1 MEKKFDY
8 ISEAK
13 KVFDKEIEALEKTRD
28 ALGKDFETI
37 LNLILDCEGK
47 LILTGM
53 GKPGHIATKMSATF
67 ASLGIPSFF
76 MHPGE
81 AMHGDL
87 GMVEKK
93 DVVMLMSYSGE
104 SEEVTRLMPVL
115 KEIGCKTIAITGKP
129 QSTLAQECQYHF
141 FFPEF
146 EEACYLHLAPTSSTT
161 TLLVLGDALAVVAS
175 RAINYTRDDFAQ
187 DLESTL
193 GANYSQKKIV
203 RHGKK
208 IRLDLWDTA
217 GQEKYRAIGRH
228 FYKDSYIVCLV
239 YDITNKES
247 FERIKTV
254 WYPELKEHGEK
265 TKILALVGN
274 KIDKYL
280 DEQVN
285 EDDVKKYAEEINAI
299 NKRTSAMEGTN
310 IEDLFNSLV
319 DKYLKEIAGMIIEE
333 EKIKIKKD
341 DLKNDKQKKKG
352 CC

>member
-28 ALGKDFETI
+28 ALGENFETI

-161 TLLVLGDALAVVAS
+161 TLLVLGDALAVIAS
-175 RAINYTRDDFAQ
+175 RAINYTRDDFGLHHPAGALGKKLLVKVKNLMYSG
-187 DLESTL
+187 DEDAVVLEGSTL
-193 GANYSQKKIV
+193 HQAIVEMSKKGLSMVTIVDTENNIKGIITDGDLRRMLDKNVDVYNAVVDDLMTKNPTTVDYREMAVNALQTMSDKKITCMPV
-203 RHGKK
+203 VN
-208 IRLDLWDTA
+208 
-217 GQEKYRAIGRH
+217 EE
-228 FYKDSYIVCLV
+228 
-239 YDITNKES
+239 NK
-247 FERIKTV
+247 
-254 WYPELKEHGEK
+254 
-265 TKILALVGN
+265 LVGTILMQDIF
-274 KIDKYL
+274 K
-280 DEQVN
+280 
-285 EDDVKKYAEEINAI
+285 
-299 NKRTSAMEGTN
+299 
-310 IEDLFNSLV
+310 
-319 DKYLKEIAGMIIEE
+319 AGIVR
-333 EKIKIKKD
+333 
-341 DLKNDKQKKKG
+341 
-352 CC
+352 

>member
-1 MEKKFDY
+1 MDKKFDY

-28 ALGKDFETI
+28 ALGEDFETI

-104 SEEVTRLMPVL
+104 SEEVTRLMLVL
-115 KEIGCKTIAITGKP
+115 KEIGCKTIAITGKS

-161 TLLVLGDALAVVAS
+161 TLLVLGDALAVIAS
-175 RAINYTRDDFAQ
+175 RAINYTRDDFGLHHPAGALGKKLLVKVKNLMYSG
-187 DLESTL
+187 DEDAVVLEGSTL
-193 GANYSQKKIV
+193 HQAIVEMSKKGLSMVTIVDTDNNIKGIITDGDLRRMLDKNVDVYNAVVDDLMTKNPTTVDYREMAVNALQTMSDKKITCMPV
-203 RHGKK
+203 V
-208 IRLDLWDTA
+208 D
-217 GQEKYRAIGRH
+217 EE
-228 FYKDSYIVCLV
+228 
-239 YDITNKES
+239 NK
-247 FERIKTV
+247 
-254 WYPELKEHGEK
+254 
-265 TKILALVGN
+265 LVGTILMQDIF
-274 KIDKYL
+274 K
-280 DEQVN
+280 
-285 EDDVKKYAEEINAI
+285 
-299 NKRTSAMEGTN
+299 
-310 IEDLFNSLV
+310 
-319 DKYLKEIAGMIIEE
+319 AGIVR
-333 EKIKIKKD
+333 
-341 DLKNDKQKKKG
+341 
-352 CC
+352 

>member
-1 MEKKFDY
+1 MDKQFDY

-28 ALGKDFETI
+28 ALGEDFEKI
-37 LNLILDCEGK
+37 LNLILRCEGK

-115 KEIGCKTIAITGKP
+115 KEIGCTTIAITGKL

-141 FFPEF
+141 FFPDF

-161 TLLVLGDALAVVAS
+161 TLLVLGDALAVIAS
-175 RAINYTRDDFAQ
+175 RAINYTRDDFGLHHPAGTLGKKLLVKVKNLMYSGNE
-187 DLESTL
+187 DAVVVEGSTL
-193 GANYSQKKIV
+193 HQAIVEMSKKGLSMVTIVDGENNIKGIITDGDLRRMLDKNVDVYNAVVDDLMTKNPITVDYREMAVNALQTMSDKKITCMPVVDEENKLIGTILMQDIFKAGIV
-203 RHGKK
+203 R
-208 IRLDLWDTA
+208 
-217 GQEKYRAIGRH
+217 
-228 FYKDSYIVCLV
+228 
-239 YDITNKES
+239 
-247 FERIKTV
+247 
-254 WYPELKEHGEK
+254 
-265 TKILALVGN
+265 
-274 KIDKYL
+274 
-280 DEQVN
+280 
-285 EDDVKKYAEEINAI
+285 
-299 NKRTSAMEGTN
+299 
-310 IEDLFNSLV
+310 
-319 DKYLKEIAGMIIEE
+319 
-333 EKIKIKKD
+333 
-341 DLKNDKQKKKG
+341 
-352 CC
+352 

>member
-1 MEKKFDY
+1 MDKKFDY

-13 KVFDKEIEALEKTRD
+13 KVFDKEIEALTKTRD
-28 ALGKDFETI
+28 ALGVDFETI

-115 KEIGCKTIAITGKP
+115 KEIGCTTIAITGKP
-129 QSTLAQECQYHF
+129 QSTLAKECQYHF

-161 TLLVLGDALAVVAS
+161 TLLVLGDALAVIAS
-175 RAINYTRDDFAQ
+175 RAINYTRDDFGLHHPAGALGKKLLVKVKNLMYSG
-187 DLESTL
+187 DEDAVVSEGSTL
-193 GANYSQKKIV
+193 HQAIVEMSKKGLSMVTIIDTENNIKGIITDGDLRRMLDKNVDVYNAIVDDLMTKNPTTVDYREMAVNALQTMSDKKITCMPV
-203 RHGKK
+203 V
-208 IRLDLWDTA
+208 D
-217 GQEKYRAIGRH
+217 EE
-228 FYKDSYIVCLV
+228 
-239 YDITNKES
+239 NK
-247 FERIKTV
+247 
-254 WYPELKEHGEK
+254 
-265 TKILALVGN
+265 LVGTILMQDIF
-274 KIDKYL
+274 K
-280 DEQVN
+280 
-285 EDDVKKYAEEINAI
+285 
-299 NKRTSAMEGTN
+299 
-310 IEDLFNSLV
+310 
-319 DKYLKEIAGMIIEE
+319 AGIVR
-333 EKIKIKKD
+333 
-341 DLKNDKQKKKG
+341 
-352 CC
+352 

>member
-1 MEKKFDY
+1 MDKQFDY

-28 ALGKDFETI
+28 ALGEDFEKI
-37 LNLILDCEGK
+37 LNLILRCEGK

-115 KEIGCKTIAITGKP
+115 KEIGCTTIAITGKL

-141 FFPEF
+141 FFPDF

-161 TLLVLGDALAVVAS
+161 TLLVLGDALAVIAS
-175 RAINYTRDDFAQ
+175 RAINYTRDDFGLHHPAGTLGKKLLVKVKNLMYSGNE
-187 DLESTL
+187 DAVVVEGSTL
-193 GANYSQKKIV
+193 HQAIVEMSKKGLSMVTIVDGENNIKGIITDGDLRRMLDKNVDVYNAVVDDLMTKNPITVDYREMAVNALQTMSDKKITCMPVVDEENKLIGTVLMQDIFKAGIV
-203 RHGKK
+203 R
-208 IRLDLWDTA
+208 
-217 GQEKYRAIGRH
+217 
-228 FYKDSYIVCLV
+228 
-239 YDITNKES
+239 
-247 FERIKTV
+247 
-254 WYPELKEHGEK
+254 
-265 TKILALVGN
+265 
-274 KIDKYL
+274 
-280 DEQVN
+280 
-285 EDDVKKYAEEINAI
+285 
-299 NKRTSAMEGTN
+299 
-310 IEDLFNSLV
+310 
-319 DKYLKEIAGMIIEE
+319 
-333 EKIKIKKD
+333 
-341 DLKNDKQKKKG
+341 
-352 CC
+352 